1 MHFGKIQV
9 RKMQSEKIQN
19 ISLGSAVQYFLWLF
33 LVNTTLL
40 ICYLVL
46 RWIQIHII
54 IHIVL
59 IGFIA
64 DPVHVALSCLD
75 HEELLQLQWFGVT
88 TVTIYGWRM
97 IEKVATAKTI
107 KTSKRLCAGISEG
120 KTGKTTFFGP
130 NAHKGRRVE
139 KLFKLPLPK
148 PERDLE
154 SRFLWK
160 IIGRWKITDCAAVTA
175 ALIT

>member
-1 MHFGKIQV
+1 MVIKNQ
-9 RKMQSEKIQN
+9 
-19 ISLGSAVQYFLWLF
+19 F

-75 HEELLQLQWFGVT
+75 HEELLQLQ
-88 TVTIYGWRM
+88 
-97 IEKVATAKTI
+97 
-107 KTSKRLCAGISEG
+107 
-120 KTGKTTFFGP
+120 
-130 NAHKGRRVE
+130 
-139 KLFKLPLPK
+139 
-148 PERDLE
+148 
-154 SRFLWK
+154 
-160 IIGRWKITDCAAVTA
+160 
-175 ALIT
+175 

>member
-1 MHFGKIQV
+1 MQFGKIQV
-9 RKMQSEKIQN
+9 RKMQSGKIQN

-75 HEELLQLQWFGVT
+75 HEELLQLQ
-88 TVTIYGWRM
+88 
-97 IEKVATAKTI
+97 
-107 KTSKRLCAGISEG
+107 
-120 KTGKTTFFGP
+120 
-130 NAHKGRRVE
+130 
-139 KLFKLPLPK
+139 
-148 PERDLE
+148 
-154 SRFLWK
+154 
-160 IIGRWKITDCAAVTA
+160 
-175 ALIT
+175 